1 MLAWPSWLMAIGNI
15 GNWWNDLMDTSIYRK
30 PCAFLYL
37 KKHTCH
43 NNIKDMRHELSYSWL
58 NCIYFGVYY
67 FYHYHYRYYHHY
79 HYWAL
84 LFCFLLSIL
93 QLYSFTSLAQS
104 CRPLT
109 VPQHRCNGARHEL
122 FLDSFRLALS
132 KLDRY
137 PGTSST
143 PYRIKKGT
151 ETWGKGQLAD
161 FLSPFPLWG
170 CHDSYPMLLGIRRR
184 NRHGQCCTM
193 YGTFTNKKEHTK
205 PFVGPSRMKT
215 SDSKVFTDPKMI
227 SQGTIKWCIWIF
239 LQDYPL
245 FHHKDTEIALK
256 QPARP

>member
-1 MLAWPSWLMAIGNI
+1 MCFFVPQKNTHVTTISKTW
-15 GNWWNDLMDTSIYRK
+15 
-30 PCAFLYL
+30 
-37 KKHTCH
+37 
-43 NNIKDMRHELSYSWL
+43 DMSFPIHDWTAYILGYT
-58 NCIYFGVYY
+58 VYY
-67 FYHYHYRYYHHY
+67 YYHYHYHYRYYHHY

-84 LFCFLLSIL
+84 LFCFFTFNSSTILLYFTRPKLPATPSAAAPL
-93 QLYSFTSLAQS
+93 QWCAARAVPGFIQTG
-104 CRPLT
+104 PLK
-109 VPQHRCNGARHEL
+109 A
-122 FLDSFRLALS
+122 
-132 KLDRY
+132 RY

-161 FLSPFPLWG
+161 FLSPLPLWG
-170 CHDSYPMLLGIRRR
+170 CHDSYPMLQLGIRRR

-193 YGTFTNKKEHTK
+193 YGTFTNKKERTK

-227 SQGTIKWCIWIF
+227 SQGTIQWCIWIF

-256 QPARP
+256 QLARP

>member
-104 CRPLT
+104 CRPLP
-109 VPQHRCNGARHEL
+109 VPQHRCNGARHGL

-132 KLDRY
+132 KLDIQELLQR
-137 PGTSST
+137 PTAS
-143 PYRIKKGT
+143 KKARRLGARGNWQIFCHRFLFGDVT
-151 ETWGKGQLAD
+151 TLIQCYSWGFDEETDTGSAALCMEHLPTKRNA
-161 FLSPFPLWG
+161 LSHL
-170 CHDSYPMLLGIRRR
+170 
-184 NRHGQCCTM
+184 
-193 YGTFTNKKEHTK
+193 
-205 PFVGPSRMKT
+205 
-215 SDSKVFTDPKMI
+215 
-227 SQGTIKWCIWIF
+227 
-239 LQDYPL
+239 
-245 FHHKDTEIALK
+245 
-256 QPARP
+256 